1 MAKNIKL
8 SSEWYIVSIKWINKW
23 QNYVRF
29 DQDDQSES
37 DIKIQHPGK
46 IDNSDIIEVFYTNEK
61 DL

>member
-1 MAKNIKL
+1 MAKNIQL

-37 DIKIQHPGK
+37 DIKIQHQGK
-46 IDNSDIIEVFYTNEK
+46 IDNSDIIEFFYTNEK